1 MTVRGVRWAAAT
13 ANKRLWALVD
23 APPPVRR
30 GALLTAVCGGG
41 GDRPWRGCEELTAAT
56 AWRAVCAVCRLATPP
71 HPPLS
76 STFPPPG
83 GVAPL
88 LLPRDG
94 GPFAVGRCSADD
106 YHPPANVAK
115 MASGVGLDDADRQP
129 WLATLAALLASLR
142 AAAVAPA
149 PASAPADGAAGGGGA
164 LPPPP
169 PPAAVASLPTVPLVV
184 GVLACSALKVAYRR
198 ALEGAPPAGGA
209 PAVGTVVWVGLAAP
223 AATLAARV
231 TARRS
236 ASGDWMGASMVAG
249 QLIDWERWTPGEGAG
264 WEVTPGGGG
273 GGGEGGVD
281 AVVSSVMDTWQRW
294 VEGVVEKGE

>member
-169 PPAAVASLPTVPLVV
+169 PPAAVASLHTVPLVV

-198 ALEGAPPAGGA
+198 ALEGAPPRRRRPRRRHGRVGGPRRAGGDTGRPRHRTA
-209 PAVGTVVWVGLAAP
+209 VCVWPLDGGVYGGRPADRLGAVDAGGGSGVGGDSRRRRRRRGWGGRGGIVGHGHVAA
-223 AATLAARV
+223 V
-231 TARRS
+231 
-236 ASGDWMGASMVAG
+236 
-249 QLIDWERWTPGEGAG
+249 
-264 WEVTPGGGG
+264 GGGG
-273 GGGEGGVD
+273 G
-281 AVVSSVMDTWQRW
+281 
-294 VEGVVEKGE
+294 

>member
-1 MTVRGVRWAAAT
+1 MGQRGEA
-13 ANKRLWALVD
+13 
-23 APPPVRR
+23 
-30 GALLTAVCGGG
+30 
-41 GDRPWRGCEELTAAT
+41 
-56 AWRAVCAVCRLATPP
+56 
-71 HPPLS
+71 
-76 STFPPPG
+76 
-83 GVAPL
+83 
-88 LLPRDG
+88 
-94 GPFAVGRCSADD
+94 GRS
-106 YHPPANVAK
+106 
-115 MASGVGLDDADRQP
+115 
-129 WLATLAALLASLR
+129 
-142 AAAVAPA
+142 
-149 PASAPADGAAGGGGA
+149 
-164 LPPPP
+164 PPPP

-236 ASGDWMGASMVAG
+236 ASGHWMGASMVAG